1 MPQPTVSNIAAKSV
15 HLNWVTSI
23 DVWDALTITGCV
35 ATYLWV
41 LDRAWAS
48 CRSHGC
54 LRAHVQVLD

>member
-35 ATYLWV
+35 AT
-41 LDRAWAS
+41 
-48 CRSHGC
+48 H
-54 LRAHVQVLD
+54 